1 MINLHDEQ
9 EYFYLDSTGIIRSD
23 YYDIED
29 RESRCRYKTNKS
41 FGNVFLTEEDCLDKK
56 HEIKTIVKW
65 KELAESSWGESK
77 GEVLDIDVFKFNAV
91 YSPSMSNSGIC
102 VAGTFIPCH
111 GQELFKTRESCEKA
125 IQLIGEDKVKR
136 YILGVK

>member
-1 MINLHDEQ
+1 MNLHDGQ
-9 EYFYLDSTGIIRSD
+9 EYFYLDSTGIIWSD

-29 RESRCRYKTNKS
+29 RESRGRYRTNKS

-56 HEIKTIVKW
+56 HEIKTKVLW

-77 GEVLDIDVFKFNAV
+77 DELLDIDVFKFNAV
-91 YSPSMSNSGIC
+91 YTPSMTNSGVY
-102 VAGTFIPCH
+102 VAGIFVLYY
-111 GQELFKTRESCEKA
+111 GQELFKTRESCENA
-125 IQLIGEDKVKR
+125 IQIIGEDKVKR

>member
-1 MINLHDEQ
+1 MVNLYDGQ
-9 EYFYLDSTGIIRSD
+9 EYFYLDSTGIIWSD

-56 HEIKTIVKW
+56 HEIKTMVKW
-65 KELAESSWGESK
+65 KELAESSWGNSI
-77 GEVLDIDVFKFNAV
+77 GELYNIDVFKFSAV
-91 YSPSMSNSGIC
+91 YTPSVSGSGVY
-102 VAGTFIPCH
+102 VAGTFVLFY
-111 GQELFKTRESCEKA
+111 GQSFFKTKESCEEA